1 MLPTGVRHV
10 PGLSKHN
17 GMSRLWSF
25 GVRRIPHGT
34 SQDSPGTSLKIGV
47 TWCPED
53 PKWDIPGQSS
63 NVPQYWCDLVSGG
76 SHKGHPRTVLGCPSI
91 LV

>member
-1 MLPTGVRHV
+1 MGRPSILVW
-10 PGLSKHN
+10 L
-17 GMSRLWSF
+17 

-34 SQDSPGTSLKIGV
+34 SQDSPGTSLNIGV

-53 PKWDIPGQSS
+53 PTWDIPGQSWD
-63 NVPQYWCDLVSGG
+63 VPQDWCDLVSGG
-76 SHKGHPRTVLGCPSI
+76 SHMGQPRTVLGRPSR